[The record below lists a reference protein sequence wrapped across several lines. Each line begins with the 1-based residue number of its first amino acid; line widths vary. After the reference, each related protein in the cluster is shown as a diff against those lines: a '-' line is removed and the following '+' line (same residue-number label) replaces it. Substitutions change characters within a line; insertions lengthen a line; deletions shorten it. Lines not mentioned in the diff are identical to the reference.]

1 MVETSYRQPNWLKY
15 SQLSSEYFDS
25 VRVNRSLAHLEKR
38 SLSTD
43 CQLHRSSRCRV
54 NKTVV
59 DLLDFRLTTSQSGD
73 TSLLSATV
81 DLTFQQSAAGPK
93 DKDLMVT
100 YCQPT
105 AIRGMPQVKHKT
117 GQQVL
122 EPQVSVG
129 DAVQVSLGNISK
141 GAEWDSTSSW
151 MFQCVSQSRDVAKGH
166 YNSLRLQVHARNRQ
180 SASSYCQRPLVA
192 TASLENVNHSMTIT
206 SHVRLRT
213 SMWQPLDRVWRPSQG
228 STKPKQR
235 VLNIVSS
242 VPAIGLKAFDTLEEL
257 EEAICQHVKR
267 TNEQNVPS
275 RK

>member
-1 MVETSYRQPNWLKY
+1 
-15 SQLSSEYFDS
+15 
-25 VRVNRSLAHLEKR
+25 
-38 SLSTD
+38 
-43 CQLHRSSRCRV
+43 
-54 NKTVV
+54 
-59 DLLDFRLTTSQSGD
+59 
-73 TSLLSATV
+73 
-81 DLTFQQSAAGPK
+81 
-93 DKDLMVT
+93 
-100 YCQPT
+100 
-105 AIRGMPQVKHKT
+105 MPQVKHKT